1 MKDFKHALK
10 SYKKAHLLE
19 PENEHYKN
27 LYNEASRRLK
37 PRQDESTSTPGT
49 SFNMFLGSNMPS
61 VPFVDDIP
69 AFDNLMETIFSGVER
84 QW

>member
-1 MKDFKHALK
+1 M
-10 SYKKAHLLE
+10 E

-27 LYNEASRRLK
+27 LYNEASKRLK

-49 SFNMFLGSNMPS
+49 SFNMFLGSNMSS
-61 VPFVDDIP
+61 VPFVDEMP
-69 AFDNLMETIFSGVER
+69 ASLDNLMETIFSGVER